1 MSDWK
6 SKADWRDPSWKYVP
20 AAATDISKT
29 IARVKR
35 ELKEQAKEAQEHQN
49 KKVFSLKKVNQG

>member
-6 SKADWRDPSWKYVP
+6 SKADWKDPSWKYVP
-20 AAATDISKT
+20 AASTDISKT

-35 ELKEQAKEAQEHQN
+35 ELKEQAKEEQD
-49 KKVFSLKKVNQG
+49 KRSLKIINLKKANQG

>member
-35 ELKEQAKEAQEHQN
+35 ELKEQAKEAQEHRTI
-49 KKVFSLKKVNQG
+49 KVVNLKKANQK

>member
-20 AAATDISKT
+20 AASTDISKT
-29 IARVKR
+29 IARIRR
-35 ELKEQAKEAQEHQN
+35 ELKELAKEEQD
-49 KKVFSLKKVNQG
+49 KRSLKIVSLKKANQK

>member
-20 AAATDISKT
+20 AASTDISKT
-29 IARVKR
+29 IARIRR
-35 ELKEQAKEAQEHQN
+35 ELKEQAKEEQEQRSR
-49 KKVFSLKKVNQG
+49 KVFSLKKAHQG

>member
-1 MSDWK
+1 MSNWK
-6 SKADWRDPSWKYVP
+6 SKANWKDPSWKYVP

-35 ELKEQAKEAQEHQN
+35 ELKEQAKEEQERRTIKIVN
-49 KKVFSLKKVNQG
+49 LKKANQG